1 MSRRDDVILELRD
14 LGIGY
19 YRKGRPD
26 FVFRN
31 ITAGARRGEM
41 IALMGRNGMGKSTLL
56 RCITRM
62 LDPLEGTMELEGTF
76 LSRYSRRH
84 LARKIAWVSTEPV
97 GVQHLRVYDLV
108 SLGRFPWTGW
118 MGTRTDADRRAVWQ
132 AIESVGIMGLAGRD
146 LYELSDGERQRA
158 MIARALAQ
166 DADLIVLDEPTAFLD
181 LVNRYEIIHL
191 LLDLSRREGKC
202 IIFSTHDWH
211 IATGEA
217 DLIWLMDEEG
227 WISGSP
233 EDLSLANRFER
244 LVDSDTMNY
253 DPRTGQVKLV
263 REPVMK
269 VSVQGEGEAAFW
281 TRKALERI
289 GCTLVTHHPEIII
302 TAVDRAEGV
311 MWQVRR
317 KTDTRQFTSLYEL
330 VHFILGNHSG
340 NGNYQ

>member
-1 MSRRDDVILELRD
+1 MSRKKDIILELHD

-26 FVFRN
+26 YIFRH
-31 ITAGARRGEM
+31 ITAAAGRGEM

-56 RCITRM
+56 RCVVRM
-62 LDPLEGTMELEGTF
+62 LSPLEGHIELEGKPLT
-76 LSRYSRRH
+76 RYSGRQ
-84 LARKIAWVSTEPV
+84 LARKLAWVSTEPV

-108 SLGRFPWTGW
+108 SLGRYPWTGW
-118 MGTRTDADRRAVWQ
+118 MGARTGADRRAVWL
-132 AIESVGIMGLAGRD
+132 ALESVGITRMAGRD

-191 LLDLSRREGKC
+191 LLNLSRREGKC
-202 IIFSTHDWH
+202 IIFSSHDWH

-227 WISGSP
+227 WFAGSP
-233 EDLSLANRFER
+233 EDLALANRFER
-244 LVDSDTMNY
+244 LVDSATMDY

-269 VSVQGEGEAAFW
+269 VAVEGEGEAVFW
-281 TRKALERI
+281 TRRAMERI
-289 GCTLVTHHPEIII
+289 GCTLDAHHPEITI
-302 TAVDRAEGV
+302 TAVDRAEGTV
-311 MWQVRR
+311 WKVRR
-317 KTDTRQFTSLYEL
+317 KSGTRQFPSLYEL
-330 VHFILGNHSG
+330 VHYILRSH
-340 NGNYQ
+340 

>member
-1 MSRRDDVILELRD
+1 MSRREDIILELHD

-26 FVFRN
+26 FVFRH
-31 ITAGARRGEM
+31 ITSAARKGEM

-56 RCITRM
+56 KCVVRM
-62 LDPLEGTMELEGTF
+62 LWPLEGQVELEGKPLT
-76 LSRYSRRH
+76 RYSGMQ
-84 LARKIAWVSTEPV
+84 LARKMAWVSTEPV

-108 SLGRFPWTGW
+108 SLGRYPWTGW
-118 MGTRTDADRRAVWQ
+118 MGARTDADRRAVWR
-132 AIESVGIMGLAGRD
+132 ALESVGITTLADRD

-202 IIFSTHDWH
+202 IIFSSHDWH

-233 EDLSLANRFER
+233 EDLALANRFER
-244 LVDSDTMNY
+244 LVDSDTMDYN
-253 DPRTGQVKLV
+253 PRTGLVKLV
-263 REPVMK
+263 REPVMN
-269 VSVQGEGEAAFW
+269 VAVEGEGDTAFW
-281 TRKALERI
+281 TRRALERI
-289 GCTLVTHHPEIII
+289 GCTLNTHDPEIVI
-302 TAVDRAEGV
+302 TVVSRQKRVA
-311 MWQVRR
+311 WQVRG
-317 KTDTRQFTSLYEL
+317 KTDTRQFPSLYEL
-330 VHFILGNHSG
+330 VHYILRNRQR
-340 NGNYQ
+340 N